1 VPDRHGSLRRRA
13 SSQSQGH
20 DARLIPTRYVRPY
33 SKGQKNDFR
42 DSEAIAEAVA
52 GGLHD
57 LGSAATV
64 GRQKDA
70 PCPPN
75 VLLRTIAVGDHS
87 FELATVRSAQLDVR
101 SLLHPSDSHTP
112 VPRAANRSVGF
123 GPLVS
128 QAISKCIPAAQL
140 VVLQNVNHDDGPSR
154 AFTGAVFEFLSRRWA
169 GWLAST
175 GRELNPLD
183 RYKRFQITFSS
194 PFSGFILAQ
203 RTAGFPSTAGR
214 LAFQAVPS

>member
-1 VPDRHGSLRRRA
+1 MQSQLPRMSAARDCIASEMVAWPGRGPLSQYAAVPDRHGSLRRRA

-154 AFTGAVFEFLSRRWA
+154 AFTGAVFEFLSRR
-169 GWLAST
+169 
-175 GRELNPLD
+175 
-183 RYKRFQITFSS
+183 
-194 PFSGFILAQ
+194 
-203 RTAGFPSTAGR
+203 
-214 LAFQAVPS
+214 

>member
-1 VPDRHGSLRRRA
+1 MTSAIPR
-13 SSQSQGH
+13 QSP
-20 DARLIPTRYVRPY
+20 R
-33 SKGQKNDFR
+33 S
-42 DSEAIAEAVA
+42 VA

-169 GWLAST
+169 GWLAS
-175 GRELNPLD
+175 
-183 RYKRFQITFSS
+183 
-194 PFSGFILAQ
+194 SG
-203 RTAGFPSTAGR
+203 GS
-214 LAFQAVPS
+214 

>member
-1 VPDRHGSLRRRA
+1 VDHHTEAFVGIDTPKSRNAIAIAEDERGAIVLRQKWSRGQVEARLA
-13 SSQSQGH
+13 NMPPCLIGMEACVGAHHLSRKGH

-112 VPRAANRSVGF
+112 VLRAANRSVGF

-128 QAISKCIPAAQL
+128 QAISKCIPVSKCQ
-140 VVLQNVNHDDGPSR
+140 P
-154 AFTGAVFEFLSRRWA
+154 
-169 GWLAST
+169 
-175 GRELNPLD
+175 
-183 RYKRFQITFSS
+183 
-194 PFSGFILAQ
+194 
-203 RTAGFPSTAGR
+203 
-214 LAFQAVPS
+214 